1 MYNGATNMSTDLL
14 QIAGV
19 SAAVSSMFSVFA
31 EVWRPYLAAYLG
43 KKGERLADAEDIEK
57 ILKEVGS

>member
-1 MYNGATNMSTDLL
+1 MSTDLL